1 MKNSSARPFALFAAL
16 AFASFA
22 PAGLRAADAP
32 PPAVEAVRIADKV
45 FTLSHTMCNSAALVG
60 DEGILLIDAGVSA
73 EEAAQ
78 RQAALAKVSA
88 KPVRLLVDTHWHF
101 DHVNGNETFGA
112 TGATIVGHASMRARM
127 IEGKTKA
134 LPGFPAITY
143 ASEALAAPIVT
154 FERELTLHFAGEEIL
169 LVHPTVGTAHTDGDV
184 VAYFRHANIVH
195 TGDLYFQGL
204 YPFIDVGAGGWID
217 GMIAAN
223 REILARIDDK
233 TLVVPGHGPV
243 TDKAHLAAYV
253 EMLADISAKVT
264 ALVQAGKTLAEVQA
278 AKPTAAYDEAWG
290 KAFLTPAQFTE
301 IVYNGL
307 VAHQKK

>member
-1 MKNSSARPFALFAAL
+1 MKNSSARPCALFVAL
-16 AFASFA
+16 ALAAIA
-22 PAGLRAADAP
+22 PAGLRAADA

-60 DEGILLIDAGVSA
+60 DEGILLIDAGASA

-78 RQAALAKVSA
+78 RQAALAKLTA
-88 KPVRLLVDTHWHF
+88 KPVRVLVDTHWHF

-112 TGATIVGHASMRARM
+112 AGATIVGHASMRTRM
-127 IEGKTKA
+127 IEGKTTA

-143 ASEALAAPIVT
+143 TSEALATPIVT
-154 FERELTLHFAGEEIL
+154 FERELTLHFAGEEVL
-169 LVHPTVGTAHTDGDV
+169 LVHPASGPAHTDGDI

-204 YPFIDVGAGGWID
+204 YPFIDVGSGGWID

-233 TLVVPGHGPV
+233 TIVVPGHGPV
-243 TDKAHLAAYV
+243 TDKAHLAAYI
-253 EMLADISAKVT
+253 EMLADISTKVT
-264 ALVQAGKTLAEVQA
+264 ALLRAGKTLAEVQA

-290 KAFLTPAQFTE
+290 KLFLKPDQFVE
-301 IVYNGL
+301 LVYNGL
-307 VAHQKK
+307 VAHQKQ